1 MLTTPL
7 SQFPPSGTALIQ
19 GASRGIGLALVETLL
34 AVETV
39 GQVYASC
46 RQPQQADRLQ
56 QLVAEH
62 PQRLS
67 LLPLDVTDE
76 ASIAAVAATVAEQR
90 GALHLLVNCA
100 GVLHD
105 PQRGLFPEKRLAD
118 IQPKSLHYSFAVNA
132 VGPLLM
138 AKHCQPLFRHRQRAV
153 FASISARVGSISDN
167 RLGGWY
173 AYRGSKAAQNMFTRS
188 IAIEYGRSVRNTIC
202 VALHPGTTDT
212 ELSQPF
218 QTNVPDAKLFTPQ
231 YTATRLLSVI
241 DGLTPADSG
250 GFFAWDGQP
259 IGW

>member
-1 MLTTPL
+1 MPTTPL

-19 GASRGIGLALVETLL
+19 GASRGIGLALVEALL
-34 AVETV
+34 AVET
-39 GQVYASC
+39 GGRVYASC

-56 QLVAEH
+56 QLMIEH

-76 ASIAAVAATVAEQR
+76 TSIAAAAATVAEQS

-118 IQPKSLHYSFAVNA
+118 IQSESLHYSFAVNA

-188 IAIEYGRSVRNTIC
+188 IAIEYGRGVCNTIC